1 MPAYAYTGL
10 SASGKNVKG
19 NESAESV
26 AALKAMLKRKGI
38 YLTAVTET
46 GAGGMAAQAARSEGA
61 TEIDLGKLFDRI
73 KPKDVARVTRLMS
86 TLLIAGVTLPEALA
100 ALTDQVESERFKGI
114 LGDLSMKVNEGS
126 ALADAMS
133 AHPKVF
139 SDLYINM
146 IRAGEASG
154 SLETVLIRLADFME
168 QEEELKGKI
177 LQAMIYPAAMM
188 LVGGFVVALLMVKV
202 VPNISQMFE
211 DEGADLP
218 KSTQLLIWISGYFVG
233 YGEEKVMRIAL
244 RVALT
249 FTLLGVAIWALSRYL
264 KTAPGRLMRD
274 TVMLKL
280 PVVGELVRK
289 IAVARFARTLSTML
303 ASGVQ
308 LLQALDIVK
317 SLLGNVV
324 LEKVVTEARDNIREG
339 EGVAP
344 ALKRSGQFPPLVTHM
359 IAVGERSGQLE
370 KMLSELADA
379 YDRETQE
386 AIAQMTAVLE
396 PIMIVGMGGVVAFI
410 VFSVMRPIL
419 QMNSFGAGG

>member
-10 SASGKNVKG
+10 SAAGKNVKG
-19 NESAESV
+19 TETAESV
-26 AALKAMLKRKGI
+26 PALKAALKRKGI

-46 GAGGMAAQAARSEGA
+46 GAGGAAAQAASSEGA

-73 KPKDVARVTRLMS
+73 KPKDVSRITRLMS
-86 TLLIAGVTLPEALA
+86 TLLIAGVTLPEALS

-114 LGDLSMKVNEGS
+114 LGDLSSKVNEGS

-154 SLETVLIRLADFME
+154 SLETVLIRLADFMD

-188 LVGGFVVALLMVKV
+188 VVGGFVVALLMIKV

-211 DEGADLP
+211 DEGAELP
-218 KSTQLLIWISGYFVG
+218 KSTQMLIWISGYFVG

-244 RVALT
+244 RVSLT
-249 FTLLGVAIWALSRYL
+249 FSLLGVGIWGLSRYL
-264 KTAPGRLMRD
+264 QTAPGRLMRD
-274 TVMLKL
+274 TVMLRL
-280 PVVGELVRK
+280 PVVGELARK
-289 IAVARFARTLSTML
+289 VAVARFARTLSTML

-370 KMLSELADA
+370 KMLTELADA

-386 AIAQMTAVLE
+386 AIARMTAVLE

-419 QMNSFGAGG
+419 QMNSFGGG